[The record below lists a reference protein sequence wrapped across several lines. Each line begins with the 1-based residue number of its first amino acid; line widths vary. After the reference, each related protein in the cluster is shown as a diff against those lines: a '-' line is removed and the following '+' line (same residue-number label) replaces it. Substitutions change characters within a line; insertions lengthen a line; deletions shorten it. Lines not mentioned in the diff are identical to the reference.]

1 MKSTSSKVLTLLF
14 TLLIVF
20 SMPKETNAATD
31 IKGNTHEDNI
41 RKVMDLKIM
50 SGYSDGRFKPSNNVT
65 RAQFA
70 KMIAKSLDLPEVDR
84 PSEFEDVSDSHGS
97 KNYIMAAVEAGIITG
112 DDGKYMPNDKI
123 SRQHMAVMMGRA
135 LDYKEIPK
143 NATTLTFEDTKLINE
158 DYHKDVGATV
168 YYGIFQGD
176 GKLFNPSNEA
186 TRGQGA
192 SVIARFLEVVETGK
206 PVTDS
211 SPSTPPNPEPEQP
224 KPEQPNPEKPEPEKP
239 KPEKPSVGDYSVATV
254 SSSGKVSTVR
264 KYQTFAEANR
274 AATGNQVVMYKN
286 DILKMSKGAVYT
298 KAMGNSSLTNIY
310 TDANLRSATTYV
322 PADYEL
328 EYVRSTEKYVQVKVA
343 GETGYIKHG
352 NAKLVPE
359 NAVKGRSYYTA
370 ANGDLVHAIYSERN
384 NRYTTYIAGK
394 APSFM
399 KASEQYYSWD
409 GLHFTNKQGR
419 QVGQAAQYFQYLP
432 ARSTTS
438 YSAAEIDAYIMKQL
452 KAINNTT
459 PLYKDAV
466 KKSKLIGL
474 GKTLKEV
481 EKKHK
486 VNAMLILSLAQH
498 ESAYGMSAR
507 AQKENNLFG
516 LRVFDDN
523 PDNIEYISVEKNI
536 ESLINNYFNQN
547 YIPPNAAYANG
558 AALGNKAQ
566 GFNVKY
572 ASDPFWGSK
581 AAGHWYRA
589 DKLMGSRDLKNAQRI
604 ALTTTTGLNIRS
616 GASTN
621 HASYY
626 QYKQSNM
633 PVLILEDVSKSPWKK
648 ILSDDIRYN
657 EAFVQGSYLK
667 ELNIVK

>member
-1 MKSTSSKVLTLLF
+1 
-14 TLLIVF
+14 
-20 SMPKETNAATD
+20 MPKEISAATD
-31 IKGNTHEDNI
+31 IKGNTHEESI
-41 RKVMDLKIM
+41 LKVMELEIM
-50 SGYSDGRFKPSNNVT
+50 SGYSDGRFKPSNDVT

-70 KMIAKSLDLPEVDR
+70 KMIAKSLELPEVDR
-84 PSEFEDVSDSHGS
+84 PSEFEDVAETHGS

-112 DDGKYMPNDKI
+112 DNGKYMPNEKI

-135 LDYKEIPK
+135 LAYKEIK
-143 NATTLTFEDTKLINE
+143 LNATALTFEDTKFINK
-158 DYHKDVGATV
+158 DYHKEVGATV

-176 GKLFNPSNEA
+176 GKRFNPLNRA

-206 PVTDS
+206 PVIDS
-211 SPSTPPNPEPEQP
+211 SPSTPQLPETEKPNPEQP
-224 KPEQPNPEKPEPEKP
+224 KPEQPKPEQP
-239 KPEKPSVGDYSVATV
+239 KPEQPKPEQPKPEQPKPEEPVVQDYRVATV
-254 SSSGKVSTVR
+254 AENGKVTVVNDY
-264 KYQTFAEANR
+264 KTFAEASR
-274 AATGNQVVMYKN
+274 AVKGNQVVMYKN
-286 DILKMSKGAVYT
+286 DIMKMSNGVVYT

-310 TDANLRSATTYV
+310 ADANFRNAITYV

-328 EYVRSTEKYVQVKVA
+328 EYVRSTEQYVQVKVA
-343 GETGYIKHG
+343 GQSGYIQHG

-359 NAVKGRSYYTA
+359 NAVQGRSYYQA
-370 ANGDLVHAIYSERN
+370 VNGDLVHKIYSERN
-384 NRYTTYIAGK
+384 NRYASYIAGK

-399 KASEQYYSWD
+399 KANEQYYSQD
-409 GLHFTNKQGR
+409 GLNFTNKQGR

-438 YSAAEIDAYIMKQL
+438 YSATEIDAYIMKQL
-452 KAINNTT
+452 SAINNTT

-474 GKTLKEV
+474 GETLKEV

-536 ESLINNYFNQN
+536 ESLIDNYFNKN
-547 YIPPNAAYANG
+547 YIPPNAAYAHG
-558 AALGNKAQ
+558 AAFGNKAQ
-566 GFNVKY
+566 GFNVRY

-589 DKLMGSRDLKNAQRI
+589 DKIMGGRDLKNAHRI
-604 ALTTTTGLNIRS
+604 ALSTTTGLHVRS
-616 GASTN
+616 GPST
-621 HASYY
+621 SDLSLYRY
-626 QYKQSNM
+626 GQSNM
-633 PVLILEDVSKSPWKK
+633 PVLIVEDVAKSPWKRV
-648 ILSDDIRYN
+648 LSDDIRYD
-657 EAFVQGSYLK
+657 EAFVHGHYLK
-667 ELNIVK
+667 ELSIVK